1 MTVTL
6 LEWNG
11 GGGTQN
17 QIRLLTKQAWHG
29 GSYSSIRVSTEFKD
43 ILSALLTFL
52 LLPGHHFV
60 RCNCTTTQ
68 VNPLRYISNG
78 LIHWWHLNSN
88 VGRKKKQIWDLQ
100 CEWSLSHI
108 FCTDDCEKLFA
119 HSEWRSRF
127 TLHVDASLACILK
140 HETLHLT
147 MHSIVNWF
155 RDCKRMTWGLF
166 CSSDISG
173 EGLCFWLCRQG
184 RQPNIGQ
191 PNRPYPSPYLTTD
204 QYKAAFPNNSRQN

>member
-17 QIRLLTKQAWHG
+17 QIRLLTKQAWQWHG

-78 LIHWWHLNSN
+78 LIHWWQLNSN
-88 VGRKKKQIWDLQ
+88 VWEIKTDLRPAVWMKPESHFFALMTVKSCSPTANEGHASHCTSMHYLRASWNTKHFTWQ
-100 CEWSLSHI
+100 CTRSWTGSEIVKEWP
-108 FCTDDCEKLFA
+108 EA
-119 HSEWRSRF
+119 
-127 TLHVDASLACILK
+127 
-140 HETLHLT
+140 
-147 MHSIVNWF
+147 
-155 RDCKRMTWGLF
+155 
-166 CSSDISG
+166 
-173 EGLCFWLCRQG
+173 
-184 RQPNIGQ
+184 
-191 PNRPYPSPYLTTD
+191 
-204 QYKAAFPNNSRQN
+204 